1 MDNVPNKTLYISNI
15 NEKVQID
22 VLKKM
27 FYMVFSQYGR
37 VAEIIAHKGLKLRGQ
52 AWVLFQDVAAATS
65 AMRGKQ
71 GFNFY
76 GKPLVCIP
84 KSCSTHSRQS

>member
-1 MDNVPNKTLYISNI
+1 MDNAPNKALYINNI

-27 FYMVFSQYGR
+27 FHMVFSQYGR
-37 VAEIIAHKGLKLRGQ
+37 VTEIIAHKGLKMRGQ
-52 AWVLFQDVAAATS
+52 AWVVFQDVAAATS

-71 GFNFY
+71 
-76 GKPLVCIP
+76 
-84 KSCSTHSRQS
+84 